1 MKKIIVPID
10 FSSHAEDALDFAIQF
25 NQRIQGEIL
34 LLHVLELPATSV
46 NYGGDMTAAT
56 AEVIYRR
63 ELLDGISTKMHAW
76 AQKVKDAGQ
85 QVAIRTAYGSP
96 YKSIGKEVA
105 EEGGDWVITGS
116 GGASGLSEV
125 FIGTNAERIIR
136 FSPCPVIT
144 IKGKTNLASIKNM
157 VFASDLSLEQES
169 VAAKAQEFQKL
180 LNLNMHV
187 LRVKTPHNFLTEKV
201 AREQLEEFAER
212 AGLVDY
218 TLNTISA
225 EFSEEGIVRFADEIH
240 AGLIVMGTHGRTGF
254 AHLIGG
260 SRAEEVANHAKVP
273 VVTFRIGA

>member
-10 FSSHAEDALDFAIQF
+10 FSAHAEEALDFAIQF
-25 NQRIQGEIL
+25 NKLVGGQIL
-34 LLHVLELPATSV
+34 LLHVLELPAASV
-46 NYGGDMTAAT
+46 NYGADITAAT

-63 ELLDGISTKMHAW
+63 ELIDGISTKMHEW

-85 QVAIRTAYGSP
+85 SVAIRTEYGSP

-116 GGASGLSEV
+116 GGATGLRET

-136 FSPCPVIT
+136 YSPCPVIT
-144 IKGKTNLASIKNM
+144 IKGKTKLSDIKNM
-157 VFASDLSLEQES
+157 VFASDLSMEQES
-169 VAAKAQEFQKL
+169 VAAKAQALQQL
-180 LNLNMHV
+180 LKLNMHV

-273 VVTFRIGA
+273 VVTFRIGK